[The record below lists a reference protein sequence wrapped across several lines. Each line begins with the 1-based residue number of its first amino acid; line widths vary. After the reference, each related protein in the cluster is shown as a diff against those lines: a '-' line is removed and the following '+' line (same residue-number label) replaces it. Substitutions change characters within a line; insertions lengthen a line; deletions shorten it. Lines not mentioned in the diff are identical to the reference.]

1 MIRSRHDSGD
11 FGRVF
16 VSGHSPLSALSAIKY
31 FLILASNDT
40 LAPIK
45 AKFQLLSCSVA
56 PGSIKLMFGVVN
68 FQKKLD
74 AA

>member
-16 VSGHSPLSALSAIKY
+16 VSGHSPLSAIKY

>member
-1 MIRSRHDSGD
+1 MILAGFLCQGTVLCRPSN
-11 FGRVF
+11 
-16 VSGHSPLSALSAIKY
+16 I